1 MNVESEA
8 IKVLAE
14 SLVKAYGKVVEQNN
28 KSYVNNQ
35 IKNYPGGTGIG
46 GGGGGS
52 YSGSINV
59 SQIRGFVDGVINAV
73 AAEFETATIGTAFID
88 NLYGQYAEFIHLVAD
103 EAYIGVASIDEA
115 RIDVANINTAAIG
128 SATIGT
134 AQIKISSTDTA
145 FIREGIGGKQ
155 YIDSLAVSEGNIVS
169 LSVGNLLLN
178 NTDGELVRIYVDG
191 SEIKTA
197 PVSYD
202 GDDIINTDSL
212 DGSKLIDNSLN
223 GAKVIEGTVSGS
235 KLIANTITTQ
245 QLNASEIFAK
255 NAVIMDLIADN
266 INATKLFANEGF
278 IPTLTTTIIQSQ
290 QIGDELDISNNSSII
305 LTNERI
311 ESVVSNIDK
320 KTATYVQTD
329 PPENPEIGDVWFNPT
344 SSFYYVAQDSTEN
357 TLPTFAYD
365 DDGNL
370 VYMYE
375 DGKEEYE
382 ILVNEEGN
390 LVINGPDNQ
399 VYIII
404 DGVLSD
410 IWKPIENQAF
420 SQVSQTANKIEW
432 IVASGTSA
440 SDMTLTDEALSAIA
454 NNIDLTANES
464 IRLLA
469 NTIDLSANES
479 VKLTA
484 QDVSI
489 ETLNTLV
496 RVDDNGL
503 HIGEVDSGKEVLIDE
518 ESLSVMID
526 GQTYS
531 RFASNYAQFGNYRIY
546 NDVSGGLVFKMV

>member
-8 IKVLAE
+8 IKVLAD

-28 KSYVNNQ
+28 KTYVNNQ

-88 NLYGQYAEFIHLVAD
+88 NLYAQYAEFIHMVAD
-103 EAYIGVASIDEA
+103 TAHIGTASVERAKIDIA
-115 RIDVANINTAAIG
+115 DINTAAIG

-212 DGSKLIDNSLN
+212 DGNKLIDNSLN

-266 INATKLFANEGF
+266 INAVKLFANEGF
-278 IPTLTTTIIQSQ
+278 IPTLTTTIIQSNS
-290 QIGDELDISNNSSII
+290 IGENLDISNNASIE

-311 ESVVSNIDK
+311 ESVVSNNNR
-320 KTATYVQTD
+320 KTATYVQVD
-329 PPENPEIGDVWFNPT
+329 PPEDANPGDVWFNPT
-344 SSFYYVAQDSTEN
+344 SSYYYVAKGATGKN
-357 TLPTFAYD
+357 APIFAYD
-365 DDGNL
+365 D
-370 VYMYE
+370 
-375 DGKEEYE
+375 
-382 ILVNEEGN
+382 EGN
-390 LVINGPDNQ
+390 LLYSFREEADEYELVIDENGMLNVDDPDGGSYEI
-399 VYIII
+399 V
-404 DGVLSD
+404 DGEFIGEVSW
-410 IWKPIENQAF
+410 IPIENQAF
-420 SQVSQTANKIEW
+420 TQVSQTANKIEW

-440 SDMTLTDEALSAIA
+440 SDMTLTDQALTVIA
-454 NNIDLTANES
+454 NDINLQ
-464 IRLLA
+464 
-469 NTIDLSANES
+469 ANES
-479 VKLTA
+479 VRLAA
-484 QDVSI
+484 QQVSI
-489 ETLNTLV
+489 ETMNTLIKI
-496 RVDDNGL
+496 DDDGL
-503 HIGEVDSGKEVLIDE
+503 HIGETGSSKEVLIDE
-518 ESLSVMID
+518 EAMNITIG

-531 RFASNYAQFGNYRIY
+531 KFAANYAQFGNYRVY
-546 NDVSGGLVFKMV
+546 NDSTGGLVFNVVG